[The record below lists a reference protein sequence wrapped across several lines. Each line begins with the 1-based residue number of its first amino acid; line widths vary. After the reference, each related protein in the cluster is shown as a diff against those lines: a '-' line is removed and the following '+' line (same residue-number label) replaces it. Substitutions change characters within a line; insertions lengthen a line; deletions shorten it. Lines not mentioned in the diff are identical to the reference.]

1 MKLVTAEASRVE
13 VQLTPLIDMVFIL
26 LVFIVL
32 VASFVRP
39 RGIEVTP
46 PEASSAQLT
55 DAQAA
60 VISISED
67 GAIREGEARI
77 ADADLRATLEKLKSE
92 HPSLLIR
99 ADGAVALER
108 AIKVLD
114 AARLVGF
121 EAISMAT
128 RQHGAS
134 N

>member
-1 MKLVTAEASRVE
+1 MKLVTAVESRVE

-55 DAQAA
+55 DSQAA
-60 VISISED
+60 VLSISKD
-67 GAIREGEARI
+67 GSILDGENQV
-77 ADADLRATLEKLKSE
+77 ADSELRATLQNLKSQ
-92 HPSLLIR
+92 HTSLLIR
-99 ADGAVALER
+99 ADGAVALDR
-108 AIKVLD
+108 AIRVLD

-128 RQHGAS
+128 RQQVGG

>member
-1 MKLVTAEASRVE
+1 MKLLTAQVKPIE

-46 PEASSAQLT
+46 PAASTAQLT

-60 VISISED
+60 VLSISSD
-67 GAIREGEARI
+67 GAIRSGDVEV
-77 ADADLRATLEKLKSE
+77 ADIELLPTLQALKAD

-99 ADGAVALER
+99 ADGAVALDR
-108 AIKVLD
+108 AIRVLD
-114 AARLVGF
+114 LARMAGF

-128 RQHGAS
+128 RQQGEGL
-134 N
+134 